1 MQIQQVLASIIVIM
15 LLELYQWL
23 SIWYSWTSTGTP
35 PFAFYFKSYKINNQ

>member
-1 MQIQQVLASIIVIM
+1 MQIQQLLASIIVMM

-35 PFAFYFKSYKINNQ
+35 LFAFYFKSYVLIR